1 MLARYHLLKGQ
12 LRLCRYL
19 ARNVSIEQNFNVAK
33 SLQFILCTKSRSS
46 RSSSCSDLSEQN
58 GGPNEQH
65 CHPRTASKTANI
77 RDKCFILFFKV
88 DRFVLKNVFF
98 CFFAAQ
104 LIISLINRDPQIY
117 QTLWRDLIAP
127 DKTTFNCTYSSSNQL
142 HLTQRQYN
150 AAYTLLLQY

>member
-1 MLARYHLLKGQ
+1 MLQSRY
-12 LRLCRYL
+12 
-19 ARNVSIEQNFNVAK
+19 N
-33 SLQFILCTKSRSS
+33 
-46 RSSSCSDLSEQN
+46 SSSAPKVVAVDPIVVQICLSKMVDQTNNTVILELLAKQQILETN
-58 GGPNEQH
+58 V
-65 CHPRTASKTANI
+65 
-77 RDKCFILFFKV
+77 LFF
-88 DRFVLKNVFF
+88 FLKYTDLCWRMFFF

-117 QTLWRDLIAP
+117 QTLCRDLIAP